1 MVCFVQLHS
10 SLPPALQETVG
21 PDIDGL
27 VRGMT
32 STLAEQEDHIV
43 VPDLRGK

>member
-1 MVCFVQLHS
+1 MVCFEFILNNFI
-10 SLPPALQETVG
+10 QETVG

-27 VRGMT
+27 VRGLT